1 MKSLR
6 FRMNARDSRSKKQS
20 CNNVSNPRKQRQI
33 HTCFT
38 QWEKTRARNGSKHR
52 SLKRDNDSMDL
63 KTEDVGR
70 RSPFWIGSHFPLPD
84 FLIIP
89 RSFTPLFL
97 IPKATRVE
105 THGFGP
111 MLDVHRHPFLC
122 VHGVPFCRWFVL
134 LKFWLHGLCSKT
146 ALTAETLRFKQ
157 IFRWNN
163 NSYISR
169 NTRMV
174 TNNDVMFFY
183 IGSCCFVFN

>member
-38 QWEKTRARNGSKHR
+38 RWEKTRARNGSKHR

-97 IPKATRVE
+97 IPKATLNSRRNAWIWTDVGCPQTSLPVCAWRAFLPLIRVAE
-105 THGFGP
+105 ILAP
-111 MLDVHRHPFLC
+111 
-122 VHGVPFCRWFVL
+122 WFVL
-134 LKFWLHGLCSKT
+134 ENCFN
-146 ALTAETLRFKQ
+146 
-157 IFRWNN
+157 RWN
-163 NSYISR
+163 
-169 NTRMV
+169 V
-174 TNNDVMFFY
+174 TFQTDFSME
-183 IGSCCFVFN
+183 